1 MSFFGTL
8 VSAGQT
14 HAHNIRLRLIVWCK
28 VQSGFLSSSLHEVS
42 TSFLDLMTF
51 SVKEKWSGKD
61 IGSDFSRGRPEGRV
75 VNDKAIQVHVVTPKT
90 SLLSLRLIWSSG
102 SSPRGE
108 VTPHCTS
115 TYHLEA

>member
-61 IGSDFSRGRPEGRV
+61 RRRTFEYSAAAFVSASTR
-75 VNDKAIQVHVVTPKT
+75 KH
-90 SLLSLRLIWSSG
+90 L
-102 SSPRGE
+102 
-108 VTPHCTS
+108 CTS
-115 TYHLEA
+115 TVSIFLTLKHTLIE